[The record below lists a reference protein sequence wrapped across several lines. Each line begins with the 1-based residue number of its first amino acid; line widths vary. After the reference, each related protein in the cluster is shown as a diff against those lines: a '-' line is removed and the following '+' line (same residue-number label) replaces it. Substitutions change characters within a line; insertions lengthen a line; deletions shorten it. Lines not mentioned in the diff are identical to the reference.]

1 MRSGRKC
8 VSVAGVLCLFVFLLT
23 AGGCGPGGEEQAE
36 AEVEGVVED
45 FYKALGDYDLEELEE
60 LTAGDLAEAIGEI
73 EGNAIVEDILRKYKD
88 AEIKVDEIEIDGD
101 EAEAKVLVSRWET
114 ELEQTVELEMEDDEW
129 RVTDYHYE
137 IEGLAGG
144 VELTIGVHVDEAVE
158 REVYD
163 VFGLVQNRLD
173 ENDLNISPGVANVKF
188 DESLPYKQLLEE
200 DIWLPSI
207 EIALTEDTLW
217 SELQAVVDSV
227 SEAVEMKGWSLT
239 VERPYKI
246 VLSMTTIESIRRNV
260 MEQMRVSLEERIG
273 QLEVPFAALIVKGD
287 AATSREMLIHLQ
299 GVEGVE
305 ELKRFIYIPAY
316 LQFRMVV
323 YDERGEPLESVA
335 REELLERLGG
345 ELPPGTEL
353 VAEYEE
359 PRSMF
364 LSDER
369 VPSKWYLLLRQSA
382 VTGADLA
389 NAEVGR
395 DDYGQPT
402 ILFTLDSEGGERMR
416 RLTRANIGRM
426 LAIVLDGECIMAGR
440 IESEIGAEGQI
451 TGKYTREEAER
462 MALLL
467 KSGALPVS
475 FHIVEE
481 RVIEPV
487 RIW

>member
-23 AGGCGPGGEEQAE
+23 AGGCGPGEEERAE

-45 FYKALGDYDLEELEE
+45 FYAALGNYDLEGLEE
-60 LTAGDLAEAIGEI
+60 LTDGDLAEAIGEI
-73 EGNAIVEDILRKYKD
+73 EGDAIVEEILRKYKD

-129 RVTDYHYE
+129 RVTDYRYE

-158 REVYD
+158 REIYD
-163 VFGLVQNRLD
+163 VFALVQNILD

-200 DIWLPSI
+200 DIGLPSI

-217 SELQAVVDSV
+217 SDLEAVIDSV
-227 SEAVEMKGWSLT
+227 SEAVEMKGWPLT
-239 VERPYKI
+239 AEMPHKI
-246 VLSMTTIESIRRNV
+246 VLRMTTVESIRRNV

-273 QLEVPFAALIVKGD
+273 QLEVPIPALLIKGD
-287 AATSREMLIHLQ
+287 AATSREMLIHLP
-299 GVEGVE
+299 GVVGVE
-305 ELKRFIYIPAY
+305 ELKRFIYMPAY
-316 LQFRMVV
+316 LQFRLVV
-323 YDERGEPLESVA
+323 SDEWGWPLESVA

-353 VAEYEE
+353 VPEYEE

-369 VPSKWYLLLRQSA
+369 VPLKWYLLFRQA
-382 VTGADLA
+382 VVTGAYLD

-402 ILFTLDSEGGERMR
+402 ILFTLNSEGGERMR
-416 RLTRANIGRM
+416 RLTGANIGRM
-426 LAIVLDGECIMAGR
+426 MAIVLDGECMMAAR
-440 IESEIGAEGQI
+440 IEGEFGAEGQI
-451 TGKYTREEAER
+451 TGRYTLEEAER
-462 MALLL
+462 IALLL
-467 KSGALPVS
+467 KIGALPVS
-475 FHIVEE
+475 FHIADE
-481 RVIEPV
+481 RVVEAG